1 MVEKRILQA
10 IVMAPHRFHHLDRKE
25 VENRLKRQ
33 AAVLI
38 AEKMLEDGLV
48 RFESSEEVH
57 LDATAIRASVS
68 VLTIEE
74 IQELYWKAEQFD
86 KMLANKFID

>member
-10 IVMAPHRFHHLDRKE
+10 MVIAPHRFHRFDRKE
-25 VENRLKRQ
+25 VKNRFKRQ

-38 AEKMLEDGLV
+38 AEKMLEDGLIQ
-48 RFESSEEVH
+48 FESSEEVH

-74 IQELYWKAEQFD
+74 IRELYWKAEQFD
-86 KMLANKFID
+86 KMLSNKFIE

>member
-10 IVMAPHRFHHLDRKE
+10 MVMAPHRFHHFDRKE

-33 AAVLI
+33 AVVLI

-48 RFESSEEVH
+48 QFESSEEVH

-68 VLTIEE
+68 VLTVEE
-74 IQELYWKAEQFD
+74 IRELYWKAEQFD
-86 KMLANKFID
+86 KILSNKFIE